1 MSWEEDKGKAKIL
14 SDSKGASHYVIF
26 QELGKS
32 CGPASVAMTESQY
45 KLQCMVDPEKRAREL
60 SQKYPKKW
68 TADIGA
74 YPSNLSYVL
83 NAEGVKAYAATC
95 VATNKLWDYFSYY
108 VGERTPM
115 ICQIA
120 WTKSAHFTVC
130 RKVYS
135 DGTIV
140 FLDPWYGVVEVKYS
154 DLPKY
159 RPTGASGN
167 LNGWVNITYR

>member
-1 MSWEEDKGKAKIL
+1 VSWEEDKGKAKIV
-14 SDSKGASHYVIF
+14 SDSKGNSHYIIF
-26 QELGKS
+26 QELSMS

-45 KLQCMVDPEKRAREL
+45 KLQCMVNPEGRARDL

-68 TADIGA
+68 EADVGA

-95 VATNKLWDYFSYY
+95 VAANRLWDYFNAY

-120 WTKSAHFTVC
+120 WTKGAHFAVC

-140 FLDPWYGVVEVKYS
+140 FLDPWYGVVEVKYA
-154 DLPKY
+154 DLPNY
-159 RPTGASGN
+159 RPIGVSGT
-167 LNGWVNITYR
+167 LNGWINITYR

>member
-1 MSWEEDKGKAKIL
+1 
-14 SDSKGASHYVIF
+14 
-26 QELGKS
+26 
-32 CGPASVAMTESQY
+32 MTESQY

-83 NAEGVKAYAATC
+83 NAEGVKAYGAICAP
-95 VATNKLWDYFSYY
+95 ANKLWDYFSYY

-115 ICQIA
+115 ICQIS
-120 WTKSAHFTVC
+120 WTGTGAHFVVC
-130 RKVYS
+130 RKVYA

-140 FLDPWYGVVEVKYS
+140 FLDPWYGLVEVKYK

-159 RPTGASGN
+159 NPTGATGTI
-167 LNGWVNITYR
+167 NGWINVTYR